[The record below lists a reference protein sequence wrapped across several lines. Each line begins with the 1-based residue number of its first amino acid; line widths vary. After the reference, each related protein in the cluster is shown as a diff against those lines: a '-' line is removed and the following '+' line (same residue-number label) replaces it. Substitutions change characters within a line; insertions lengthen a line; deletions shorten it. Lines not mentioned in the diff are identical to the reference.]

1 MPTTVPT
8 TVLARTSTTVFRSVA
23 VSAGCCGPQRSG
35 GNCQCDGQHGHC
47 QNPFEHF
54 VCLQSL
60 NLWFPCEAD
69 ASTKGE
75 SNSRARGLLECSN
88 RLNNM
93 KIQVFTFSVHI
104 DSHSELQP
112 MGLST
117 ERSLQGFEKGF
128 QFLFLNA
135 LIIESE
141 HSGDFPDFDGSIKL
155 SGCAN
160 TSKSCGIAG

>member
-8 TVLARTSTTVFRSVA
+8 TVPARTSTTVFRSVA
-23 VSAGCCGPQRSG
+23 VSAGCCRPQRSG

-47 QNPFEHF
+47 QNFFEHF

-60 NLWFPCEAD
+60 NSWFPCEAD

-88 RLNNM
+88 RRNNM
-93 KIQVFTFSVHI
+93 KMQALVFSVYI

-117 ERSLQGFEKGF
+117 ERSLQCFEKGF

-135 LIIESE
+135 LIIERE
-141 HSGDFPDFDGSIKL
+141 HSGDLPDFDGSIKL